1 MDASPKVSIVI
12 PVYNGSDYLREAV
25 DSALAQSWRNLE
37 VIVVDDGSDDGGKTE
52 EIARSYGERIRYF
65 RKENGGVASALNRGI
80 REMKGDFFA
89 WLSHDDVYPPGRIK
103 VQVEAM
109 RAAGRDVLLY
119 GDYALI
125 DGAGRR
131 LGVTR
136 VGFIRERDFRMA
148 LVLDIPVNGCTVLVP
163 RVCLGEKPPFDER
176 LRVAQDYDLWFRL
189 AGRHEFLHMRKE
201 LLLSRVHPGQGTRS
215 MPEVCLAEG
224 NGNFIRFLDVL
235 EQEYGDGS
243 PGWFVRFLYRAAV
256 RLKRRGYLE
265 ASRHALDLYLRRS
278 GRGGAGSLLDRAA
291 LLPYYEACTRP
302 PFRQISGLYRKACES
317 FS

>member
-1 MDASPKVSIVI
+1 MADSPKVSIVI

-25 DSALAQSWRNLE
+25 DSALAQSWRNVE
-37 VIVVDDGSDDGGKTE
+37 VIVVNDGSDDGGRTE

-65 RKENGGVASALNRGI
+65 RKENGGTASALNRGI
-80 REMKGDFFA
+80 REMAGDFFA
-89 WLSHDDVYPPGRIK
+89 WLSHDDVYPPRRIEA
-103 VQVEAM
+103 QVEAM
-109 RAAGRDVLLY
+109 RAAGRTVILY

-131 LGVTR
+131 RGFSR

-163 RVCLGEKPPFDER
+163 RTCFGGEGPFDER
-176 LRVAQDYDLWFRL
+176 LRAAQDYDLWFRL
-189 AGRHEFLHMRKE
+189 AGRFPFRHMRRE
-201 LLLSRVHPGQGTRS
+201 LLLSRLHSGQGTRS

-235 EQEYGDGS
+235 EQEYGPDL

-256 RLKRRGYLE
+256 RLKRRGYHE
-265 ASRHALDLYLRRS
+265 ASLHALDLYLQRSARS
-278 GRGGAGSLLDRAA
+278 GPPSLLNRAA
-291 LLPYYEACTRP
+291 LLPYYEVCTGP
-302 PFRQISGLYRKACES
+302 PFRQIAGLYRKACES

>member
-1 MDASPKVSIVI
+1 MAASPKVSIVI
-12 PVYNGSDYLREAV
+12 PVYNGSDYLREAI
-25 DSALAQSWRNLE
+25 DSALAQSWRNVE
-37 VIVVDDGSDDGGKTE
+37 VIVVNDGSDDGGKTE
-52 EIARSYGERIRYF
+52 EIARSYGERLRYF
-65 RKENGGVASALNRGI
+65 RKENGGVASALNRGV
-80 REMKGDFFA
+80 REMTGDFFA
-89 WLSHDDVYPPGRIK
+89 WLSHDDVYPPGRIEA
-103 VQVEAM
+103 QVDAM
-109 RAAGRDVLLY
+109 RAAGRNVILY

-163 RVCLGEKPPFDER
+163 RACLGEKPPFDER

-189 AGRHEFLHMRKE
+189 GGRHEFLHMRKE
-201 LLLSRVHPGQGTRS
+201 LLLSRVHLAQGTRS

-235 EQEYGDGS
+235 EQEYGPGS
-243 PGWFVRFLYRAAV
+243 LDWFVRFLYRAAV

-265 ASRHALDLYLRRS
+265 ASRHALDLYLRRA
-278 GRGGAGSLLDRAA
+278 GRGGAVSLLNRAV

>member
-1 MDASPKVSIVI
+1 MASSPKVSIVI

-25 DSALAQSWRNLE
+25 DSALAQTYGNVELL
-37 VIVVDDGSDDGGKTE
+37 VIDDGSDDGGKTG

-80 REMKGDFFA
+80 REMTGDFFA
-89 WLSHDDVYPPGRIK
+89 WLSHDDRYPPGRIEA
-103 VQVEAM
+103 QVEEM
-109 RAAGRDVLLY
+109 RAAGREVILY
-119 GDYALI
+119 GDYARI

-163 RVCLGEKPPFDER
+163 RGCLGEEPPFDER
-176 LRVAQDYDLWFRL
+176 LRTVQDYDLWFRL
-189 AGRHEFLHMRKE
+189 AGRHEFRHMRKE
-201 LLLSRVHPGQGTRS
+201 LLLSRIHPGQGTRS
-215 MPEVCLAEG
+215 MPEVCLDEG
-224 NGNFIRFLDVL
+224 NRNFIRFLDVL
-235 EQEYGDGS
+235 EREYGPDL
-243 PGWFVRFLYRAAV
+243 PGWFVWFLFRAAV
-256 RLKRRGYLE
+256 RLKFRGYFE
-265 ASRHALDLYLRRS
+265 ASRHALDRYLRRS
-278 GRGGAGSLLDRAA
+278 GGSGAGSFLDRAA

-302 PFRQISGLYRKACES
+302 PFRQIAGLYRKACES